1 MPKLTK
7 TGYELGS
14 SESAPVVLMKTAYQT
29 NQDVLMKHRD
39 KINKVERIDD
49 FRNSTFLS
57 NPKALRRG
65 THLEQG
71 VADWALEELQ
81 ILNGHSSI
89 TTYEPQSSFQNIP
102 EKMGASID
110 RIIEVSEVPMQ
121 IEDTNG
127 DMVSFMGTGIM
138 EIKTDFY
145 HQGKLKPEWLIQV
158 HHQMIC
164 SGLTWGLVACLDQK
178 GGLNFYPI
186 EKNDALCTVIVEKIQ
201 EFWSLIESG
210 ADYPEIKEKDD
221 SKFVEI
227 ETLLEKTNHDFEQLC
242 SDYTTASSEARKWT
256 KTKDEIK
263 SGIQDILDTLGL
275 SHAKFQNFEIISET
289 KLKEK
294 KKMVGTGEMQESYTF
309 SLKEKN

>member
-14 SESAPVVLMKTAYQT
+14 SETPAVVLMKTPFQT

-39 KINKVERIDD
+39 KINKVERIDN
-49 FRNSTFLS
+49 FR

-65 THLEQG
+65 THLEHG
-71 VADWALEELQ
+71 VADWAKEELE
-81 ILNGHSSI
+81 ILNGHSNI
-89 TTYEPQSSFQNIP
+89 YMYEPKEVFQNIP
-102 EKMGASID
+102 EKMGSSID
-110 RIIEVSEVPMQ
+110 RIIEISEVPIQ

-145 HQGKLKPEWLIQV
+145 HQGKIKPEWLIQV

-164 SGLTWGLVACLDQK
+164 SGLTWGIVACLDQK

-186 EKNDALCTVIVEKIQ
+186 EKNEALCTVIVEKVQ
-201 EFWSLIESG
+201 EFWSLIKSG
-210 ADYPEIKEKDD
+210 SDYPEIEDKNKSE
-221 SKFVEI
+221 FVEI
-227 ETLLEKTNHDFEQLC
+227 EKLLDKSNHDFEQLC
-242 SDYTTASSEARKWT
+242 SDFTTASSEARKWT

-263 SGIQDILDTLGL
+263 SGIQDIMDTLGL
-275 SHAKFQNFEIISET
+275 THAKFQNFEIISET

>member
-7 TGYELGS
+7 TGYEIGS
-14 SESAPVVLMKTAYQT
+14 SEAPAIVLGKTVFNT
-29 NQDVLMKHRD
+29 NQEVLTNHRD
-39 KINKVERIDD
+39 AINKVERIEN
-49 FRNSTFLS
+49 FR

-65 THLEQG
+65 THLEHG
-71 VADWALEELQ
+71 VAEWAKEELE
-81 ILNGHSSI
+81 ILNAHSNI
-89 TTYEPQSSFQNIP
+89 TMYEPREVFQNIG

-110 RIIEVSEVPMQ
+110 RVIEISEVPIQ

-127 DMVSFMGTGIM
+127 DLVTFMGTGIM

-145 HQGKLKPEWLIQV
+145 HQGKIKPEWLIQV

-178 GGLNFYPI
+178 GGINFYPVD
-186 EKNDALCTVIVEKIQ
+186 KNDALCTVIVEKIS

-210 ADYPEIKEKDD
+210 GDYPAFSEKDKPELVD
-221 SKFVEI
+221 I
-227 ETLLEKTNHDFEQLC
+227 EEKLVNSNHDFEQLC
-242 SDYTTASSEARKWT
+242 SDYTTASSEARKWS
-256 KTKDEIK
+256 KTKDEVK
-263 SGIQDILDTLGL
+263 SAIQDVLDTLRL
-275 SHAKFQNFEIISET
+275 THAKFQNFEIISET

-294 KKMVGTGEMQESYTF
+294 KKMIGTGEMQESYSF

>member
-7 TGYELGS
+7 TGYEIGS
-14 SESAPVVLMKTAYQT
+14 SEAPAIILGKTVFNT
-29 NQDVLMKHRD
+29 NQEVLTNHRD
-39 KINKVERIDD
+39 AINKVERIEH
-49 FRNSTFLS
+49 FR

-65 THLEQG
+65 THLEHG
-71 VADWALEELQ
+71 VADWAKEELE
-81 ILNGHSSI
+81 ILNAHSNI
-89 TTYEPQSSFQNIP
+89 YMYEPKEVFQNIP

-110 RIIEVSEVPMQ
+110 RIIEISEVPIQ
-121 IEDTNG
+121 IENSQG
-127 DMVSFMGTGIM
+127 EMVSFLGTGIM

-145 HQGKLKPEWLIQV
+145 HQGKIKPEWLIQV

-178 GGLNFYPI
+178 GGINFYPI
-186 EKNDALCTVIVEKIQ
+186 DKNDALCTVIVEKIS

-210 ADYPEIKEKDD
+210 GDYPAFSEKDKPELVD
-221 SKFVEI
+221 I
-227 ETLLEKTNHDFEQLC
+227 EEKLVNSNHDFEQLC

-256 KTKDEIK
+256 KTKDEVK
-263 SGIQDILDTLGL
+263 SAIQDVLDTLHL
-275 SHAKFQNFEIISET
+275 THAKFQNFEIISET

-294 KKMVGTGEMQESYTF
+294 KKMIGTGEMQESYSF

>member
-7 TGYELGS
+7 TGQELGS
-14 SESAPVVLMKTAYQT
+14 SETPAVVLMKTPFQT

-39 KINKVERIDD
+39 KINKVERIEH
-49 FRNSTFLS
+49 FR

-65 THLEQG
+65 THLEHG

-145 HQGKLKPEWLIQV
+145 HQCKLKPEWLIQV

-164 SGLTWGLVACLDQK
+164 SSLTWGLVACLDQK

-275 SHAKFQNFEIISET
+275 THAKYQNFEIISET

>member
-14 SESAPVVLMKTAYQT
+14 SESPAVVLMKTAFQT
-29 NQDVLMKHRD
+29 NQDVLMVHRD
-39 KINKVERIDD
+39 RLNKVERIDN
-49 FRNSTFLS
+49 FRN
-57 NPKALRRG
+57 PRALRRG

-89 TTYEPQSSFQNIP
+89 TTYEPQNSFQNIP

-110 RIIEVSEVPMQ
+110 RIIEVSEVPIQ
-121 IEDTNG
+121 IEDTNE
-127 DMVSFMGTGIM
+127 DIVSFMGTGIM

-186 EKNDALCTVIVEKIQ
+186 EKNEALCSVIVEKVQ

-275 SHAKFQNFEIISET
+275 THAKYQNFEIISET

>member
-1 MPKLTK
+1 MPKLTR
-7 TGYELGS
+7 TGHELGS
-14 SESAPVVLMKTAYQT
+14 SESAPVVLMKTTYQT

-57 NPKALRRG
+57 NPRALRRG
-65 THLEQG
+65 THLEHG
-71 VADWALEELQ
+71 VADWAKEELE
-81 ILNGHSSI
+81 ILNGSSNI
-89 TTYEPQSSFQNIP
+89 YMYEPKEVFQNIP

-110 RIIEVSEVPMQ
+110 RIIEISEVPIQ
-121 IEDTNG
+121 IEDSNR
-127 DMVSFMGTGIM
+127 DMVTFMGTGIM

-145 HQGKLKPEWLIQV
+145 HQGKLRPEWLIQV

-164 SGLTWGLVACLDQK
+164 SGLTWGIVACLDQK

-186 EKNDALCTVIVEKIQ
+186 DKNDALCSLIVEKVQ
-201 EFWSLIESG
+201 EFWSLIKTG
-210 ADYPEIKEKDD
+210 ADYPEIKDKD
-221 SKFVEI
+221 KPEFVEI
-227 ETLLEKTNHDFEQLC
+227 EKLLEKSNHDFEQLC

-263 SGIQDILDTLGL
+263 SGIQDILDTLGIT
-275 SHAKFQNFEIISET
+275 HAKFQNFEIISET

-294 KKMVGTGEMQESYTF
+294 KKMIATGEMQESYTF

>member
-14 SESAPVVLMKTAYQT
+14 SETPAVVLMKTPFQT

-39 KINKVERIDD
+39 VINKVERIDD
-49 FRNSTFLS
+49 FRNSTSLS

-65 THLEQG
+65 THLEHG
-71 VADWALEELQ
+71 VADWAKEELE
-81 ILNGHSSI
+81 ILNAHSNI
-89 TTYEPQSSFQNIP
+89 HMYEPREVFQNLS

-110 RIIEVSEVPMQ
+110 RIIEISEVPIR

-127 DMVSFMGTGIM
+127 EMVSFMGTGIM

-145 HQGKLKPEWLIQV
+145 HHGKIKPEWLIQV

-164 SGLTWGLVACLDQK
+164 SGLNWGLVACLDQK
-178 GGLNFYPI
+178 GALNFYPI
-186 EKNDALCTVIVEKIQ
+186 DKNEALCTVIVKKVQ
-201 EFWSLIESG
+201 EFWSLIKSG
-210 ADYPEIKEKDD
+210 SDYPEIADKNKSD
-221 SKFVEI
+221 FVEI
-227 ETLLEKTNHDFEQLC
+227 EKLLDKSNHDFEQLC
-242 SDYTTASSEARKWT
+242 SDFTTASSEARKWT

-263 SGIQDILDTLGL
+263 SGIQDIMDTLGL
-275 SHAKFQNFEIISET
+275 THAKFQNFEIISET

>member
-7 TGYELGS
+7 TGQELRS
-14 SESAPVVLMKTAYQT
+14 SETPAIVLMKTPFQT

-39 KINKVERIDD
+39 KINKVERIEH
-49 FRNSTFLS
+49 FR

-65 THLEQG
+65 THLEHG
-71 VADWALEELQ
+71 VADWSLEELQ
-81 ILNGHSSI
+81 IMNGHSSI
-89 TTYEPQSSFQNIP
+89 KIYEPQSSFQNIP

-110 RIIEVSEVPMQ
+110 RIIEVSEVPIQ
-121 IEDTNG
+121 IEDSNG
-127 DMVSFMGTGIM
+127 VKETFIGTGIM

-145 HQGKLKPEWLIQV
+145 HQGKIKPEWLIQV

-164 SGLTWGLVACLDQK
+164 AGIDWGMVACLDQK

-186 EKNDALCTVIVEKIQ
+186 HRNKALCSVIIEKVQ

-210 ADYPEIKEKDD
+210 ADYPEIKDKDKPELTNIEEKLVN
-221 SKFVEI
+221 S
-227 ETLLEKTNHDFEQLC
+227 NHDFEQLC
-242 SDYTTASSEARKWT
+242 SDFTTASSEARKWT

-263 SGIQDILDTLGL
+263 SAIQDIMDTLAIT
-275 SHAKFQNFEIISET
+275 HAKFQNFEIISET

>member
-14 SESAPVVLMKTAYQT
+14 SESPAVVLMKTAFQT
-29 NQDVLMKHRD
+29 NQDVLMVHRD
-39 KINKVERIDD
+39 RLNKVERIDN
-49 FRNSTFLS
+49 FRN
-57 NPKALRRG
+57 PRALRRG

-89 TTYEPQSSFQNIP
+89 TTYEPQNSFQNIP

-110 RIIEVSEVPMQ
+110 RIIEVSEVPIQ
-121 IEDTNG
+121 IEDTNE

-186 EKNDALCTVIVEKIQ
+186 EKNEALCSVIVEKVQ

-275 SHAKFQNFEIISET
+275 THAKYQNFEIISET

>member
-14 SESAPVVLMKTAYQT
+14 SETPAVVLMKTPFQT

-39 KINKVERIDD
+39 VINKVERIDD

-65 THLEQG
+65 THLEHG
-71 VADWALEELQ
+71 VADWAKEELE
-81 ILNGHSSI
+81 ILNAHSNI
-89 TTYEPQSSFQNIP
+89 HMYEPREVFQNLS

-110 RIIEVSEVPMQ
+110 RIIEISEVPIR

-127 DMVSFMGTGIM
+127 EMVSFMGTGIM

-145 HQGKLKPEWLIQV
+145 HHGKIKPEWLIQV

-164 SGLTWGLVACLDQK
+164 SGLNWGLVACLDQK
-178 GGLNFYPI
+178 GALNFYPI
-186 EKNDALCTVIVEKIQ
+186 DKNEALCTVIVEKVQ
-201 EFWSLIESG
+201 EFWSLIKSG
-210 ADYPEIKEKDD
+210 SDYPEIADKNKSD
-221 SKFVEI
+221 FVEI
-227 ETLLEKTNHDFEQLC
+227 EKLLDKSNHDFEQLC
-242 SDYTTASSEARKWT
+242 SDFTTASSEARKWT

-263 SGIQDILDTLGL
+263 SGIQDIMDTLGL
-275 SHAKFQNFEIISET
+275 THAKFQNFEIISET